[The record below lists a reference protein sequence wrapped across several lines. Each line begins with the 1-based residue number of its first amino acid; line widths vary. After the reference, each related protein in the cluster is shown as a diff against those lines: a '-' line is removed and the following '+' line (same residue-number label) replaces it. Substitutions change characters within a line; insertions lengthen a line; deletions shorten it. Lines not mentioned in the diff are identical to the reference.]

1 MKVVKICF
9 LVLWMAL
16 IFSFSNQKDVD
27 SSKVSD
33 GFIDRTVVKIY
44 KIFNE
49 NITKEKE
56 NEIIEKY
63 TYPIRKFAHY
73 TLYFIL
79 GILSF
84 LVVKDYS
91 INKKLII
98 YSLLICFLYACSDE
112 FHQLFIIGRSARV
125 LDVMI
130 DTFGSLCGISIKK
143 YLKSLYRL
151 FSFSTKCKP
160 ELIII
165 EKHIFY
171 VYNNYSILM
180 YIGKRRVLWK
190 KLI

>member
-49 NITKEKE
+49 NITIEKE

-63 TYPIRKFAHY
+63 TYPIRKLAHY

-112 FHQLFIIGRSARV
+112 FHQLFTIGRSARV

-130 DTFGSLCGISIKK
+130 DTFGSLCGISIFYIFNKK
-143 YLKSLYRL
+143 ISKKS
-151 FSFSTKCKP
+151 
-160 ELIII
+160 I
-165 EKHIFY
+165 
-171 VYNNYSILM
+171 
-180 YIGKRRVLWK
+180 
-190 KLI
+190 

>member
-16 IFSFSNQKDVD
+16 IFSFSNQKDVE
-27 SSKVSD
+27 SSNVSD

-63 TYPIRKFAHY
+63 TYPIRKLAHY

-112 FHQLFIIGRSARV
+112 FHQLFVIGRSASIK
-125 LDVMI
+125 DVII
-130 DTFGSLCGISIKK
+130 DTFGSSCSISIFYIFNKK
-143 YLKSLYRL
+143 N
-151 FSFSTKCKP
+151 
-160 ELIII
+160 I
-165 EKHIFY
+165 
-171 VYNNYSILM
+171 
-180 YIGKRRVLWK
+180 
-190 KLI
+190 

>member
-16 IFSFSNQKDVD
+16 IFAFSNQKDIE
-27 SSKVSD
+27 SSNVSD

-63 TYPIRKFAHY
+63 TYPIRKLAHY

-125 LDVMI
+125 LDVLI
-130 DTFGSLCGISIKK
+130 DTFGSSCSISIFYIFNKK
-143 YLKSLYRL
+143 IS
-151 FSFSTKCKP
+151 
-160 ELIII
+160 
-165 EKHIFY
+165 
-171 VYNNYSILM
+171 
-180 YIGKRRVLWK
+180 K
-190 KLI
+190 KLV

>member
-16 IFSFSNQKDVD
+16 IFAFSNQKDVD
-27 SSKVSD
+27 SSKISD
-33 GFIDRTVVKIY
+33 SFIDRTVVKIY

-63 TYPIRKFAHY
+63 TYPIRKLAHY

-112 FHQLFIIGRSARV
+112 FHQLFIIGRSASIK
-125 LDVMI
+125 DVII
-130 DTFGSLCGISIKK
+130 DTFGSFCSISIFYIFNKK
-143 YLKSLYRL
+143 ISKKS
-151 FSFSTKCKP
+151 
-160 ELIII
+160 I
-165 EKHIFY
+165 
-171 VYNNYSILM
+171 
-180 YIGKRRVLWK
+180 
-190 KLI
+190 

>member
-49 NITKEKE
+49 TITKEKE

-63 TYPIRKFAHY
+63 TYPIRKLAHY

-130 DTFGSLCGISIKK
+130 DTFGSLCGISIFYIFNKK
-143 YLKSLYRL
+143 IFKKS
-151 FSFSTKCKP
+151 
-160 ELIII
+160 I
-165 EKHIFY
+165 
-171 VYNNYSILM
+171 
-180 YIGKRRVLWK
+180 
-190 KLI
+190 

>member
-63 TYPIRKFAHY
+63 TYPIRKLAHY

-130 DTFGSLCGISIKK
+130 DTFGSFCSISILYIFNKK
-143 YLKSLYRL
+143 ISKKS
-151 FSFSTKCKP
+151 
-160 ELIII
+160 I
-165 EKHIFY
+165 
-171 VYNNYSILM
+171 
-180 YIGKRRVLWK
+180 
-190 KLI
+190 

>member
-63 TYPIRKFAHY
+63 TYPIRKLAHY

-130 DTFGSLCGISIKK
+130 DTFGSSCSISIFYIFNKK
-143 YLKSLYRL
+143 ISKKS
-151 FSFSTKCKP
+151 
-160 ELIII
+160 I
-165 EKHIFY
+165 
-171 VYNNYSILM
+171 
-180 YIGKRRVLWK
+180 
-190 KLI
+190 